1 MRLKAHYYAV
11 LTHTK
16 VFDFDIFSRSNPKS
30 KFEQWNYP
38 PDSLQR
44 SPTSLKTNERE
55 NLSEHDAL
63 FSIVW
68 IHFLVSLSIPWI
80 CLLTLLRSYL
90 SVKTNG
96 IILRHFKNILRSQTW
111 SDAHFPT
118 SYSFW
123 LISFTDSQK
132 ERLKERNM
140 SFFGFILKL
149 FIMKYILCFF
159 CMFLRKDK

>member
-1 MRLKAHYYAV
+1 MKVRLKAHYYAV
-11 LTHTK
+11 LTRTK
-16 VFDFDIFSRSNPKS
+16 IFDFDIFSRSNPKS
-30 KFEQWNYP
+30 KFEQWNCP
-38 PDSLQR
+38 PNSLQR

-55 NLSEHDAL
+55 SLSEHDAR

-80 CLLTLLRSYL
+80 YLQILLRSYL
-90 SVKTNG
+90 SVKING

-123 LISFTDSQK
+123 LISFTDSQQ
-132 ERLKERNM
+132 ERLNEHDLQN
-140 SFFGFILKL
+140 SAV
-149 FIMKYILCFF
+149 
-159 CMFLRKDK
+159 RK